1 MKSMAN
7 TATISPEKVSL
18 DYTEEEQCVHQKMIE
33 AGLLK
38 RVKPR
43 TGISKLDRPLGTIE
57 GKPLSETII
66 EERR

>member
-1 MKSMAN
+1 MPTEPAHLPK
-7 TATISPEKVSL
+7 P
-18 DYTEEEQCVHQKMIE
+18 YTEEEQCVHQKMLE
-33 AGLLK
+33 AGFLK

-43 TGISKLDRPLGTIE
+43 TGVSKLDRTPVPIE

>member
-1 MKSMAN
+1 MNS
-7 TATISPEKVSL
+7 TASVLPEHSSL
-18 DYTEEEQCVHQKMIE
+18 EYTEEEQCVHQKMLE
-33 AGLLK
+33 SGFLK